1 VAFYRPVSDSLFSQ
15 QVLEAWQAAASAQGL
30 RWDQSETF
38 AAAAVQ
44 PDLRLALISAE
55 AAAPGLDLAQ
65 VAAAAPQTHFVVFGA
80 ADLQPAQN
88 LTVVHP
94 PAVDQQGF
102 LAGVIAAML
111 TADWRVGVLSVSDT
125 PAGRAARSA
134 FLNGAAYF
142 CGLCNPFYGPIVDYP
157 VYVELPAASSSAE
170 WQAAAGQLIAQS
182 VKTIYLPPN
191 VNDAGLLTYL
201 ADNGVAV
208 ITGYAPPAQPGK
220 NHLVSILP
228 DEQALLALPAS
239 ILGGQAGSQVD
250 LPLTLANVG
259 EKFGLG
265 RQRLAQQT
273 LDDLQ
278 AGFIDTGVDPATG
291 EKR

>member
-1 VAFYRPVSDSLFSQ
+1 
-15 QVLEAWQAAASAQGL
+15 
-30 RWDQSETF
+30 
-38 AAAAVQ
+38 
-44 PDLRLALISAE
+44 
-55 AAAPGLDLAQ
+55 
-65 VAAAAPQTHFVVFGA
+65 
-80 ADLQPAQN
+80 LQPAQN
-88 LTVVHP
+88 LTVVDLP
-94 PAVDQQGF
+94 SMDQQGF

-111 TADWRVGVLSVSDT
+111 TADWRVGVLSISDNPT
-125 PAGRAARSA
+125 GRAARTG

-157 VYVELPAASSSAE
+157 VFVELPAAASSAE

-182 VKTIYLPPN
+182 VKTVYLPPA
-191 VNDAGLLTYL
+191 VNDPDLLTFF
-201 ADNGVAV
+201 ADSGVDV
-208 ITGYAPPAQPGK
+208 ITGYAPSTQPGK

-228 DEQALLALPAS
+228 DAQALLTLPAS
-239 ILGGQAGSQVD
+239 ILGGQAGSQVI
-250 LPLTLANVG
+250 LPLALANVG

-291 EKR
+291 ENR